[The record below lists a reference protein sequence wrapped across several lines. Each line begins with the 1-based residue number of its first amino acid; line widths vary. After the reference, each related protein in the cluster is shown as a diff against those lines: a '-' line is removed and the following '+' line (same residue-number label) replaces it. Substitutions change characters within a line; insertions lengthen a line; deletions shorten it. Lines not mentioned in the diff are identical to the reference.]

1 MKYILLFTV
10 FLAAGTLS
18 AQKIKWMTMNDA
30 VAAQANNPKKI
41 FVDMYTNWCGPCK
54 MLDRNTFSNKDVI
67 KYINANFYAV
77 KFNAE
82 GNEIIKTGGQTFTNP
97 KYDPTKAQRRNSAHE
112 FARYMGVRAYP
123 TVLFI
128 GEDGNLINRVKG
140 YKTPQQ
146 MELYLKFFGTD
157 LWETLNTQEAF
168 NEYFNSFEPQFKT

>member
-1 MKYILLFTV
+1 MKYLLLFT
-10 FLAAGTLS
+10 FLLAAGSLS
-18 AQKIKWMTMNDA
+18 AQKINWMTMNEA

-54 MLDRNTFSNKDVI
+54 MLDRNTFSNADVAN
-67 KYINANFYAV
+67 YINANFYAV

-82 GNEIIKTGGQTFTNP
+82 GDETITANGQTFTNP
-97 KYDPTKAQRRNSAHE
+97 SYDPAKAQRRNSAHQ
-112 FARYMGVRAYP
+112 FTRYMGVRAYP

-157 LWETLNTQEAF
+157 LWQTINTQDGF
-168 NEYFNSFEPQFKT
+168 NEYFESFEPQFKS

>member
-1 MKYILLFTV
+1 MKYILLFT
-10 FLAAGTLS
+10 FLLAAGTLS

-67 KYINANFYAV
+67 DYINANFYAV

-82 GNEIIKTGGQTFTNP
+82 GNEAITANGQTFTNP
-97 KYDPTKAQRRNSAHE
+97 DYDPAKAQRRNSSHQ

-157 LWETLNTQEAF
+157 LWETVDTQEAF
-168 NEYFNSFEPQFKT
+168 NDYFNSFEPQFKS